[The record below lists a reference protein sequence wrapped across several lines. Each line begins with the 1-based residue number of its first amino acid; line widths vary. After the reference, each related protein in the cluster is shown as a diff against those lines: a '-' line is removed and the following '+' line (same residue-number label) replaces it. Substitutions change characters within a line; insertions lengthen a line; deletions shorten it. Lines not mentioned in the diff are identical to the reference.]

1 VWWPGFDG
9 HWAFALLRGD
19 VAPGL
24 AGAGSRPEVAV
35 QMDRPGLVTRRTPTP
50 QKPFVV
56 RREAENPRAEKPL
69 VLSGNKRAVGRVALV
84 VGTVVDL

>member
-1 VWWPGFDG
+1 MWHPG
-9 HWAFALLRGD
+9 WRE
-19 VAPGL
+19 PGTDL
-24 AGAGSRPEVAV
+24 AV
-35 QMDRPGLVTRRTPTP
+35 QMDRPALVTRRTPTP